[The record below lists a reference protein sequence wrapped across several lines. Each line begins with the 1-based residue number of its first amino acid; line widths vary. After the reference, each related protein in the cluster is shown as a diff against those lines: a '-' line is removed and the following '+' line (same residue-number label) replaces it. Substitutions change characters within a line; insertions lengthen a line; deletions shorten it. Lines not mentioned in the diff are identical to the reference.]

1 MLIDQDMKDAI
12 ANSGLH
18 INSDNLEK
26 LLELNF
32 FKNYCKF
39 LFGDTSDTQASM
51 MNQYI
56 KDVSSTL
63 VLISAVWEKRFEL
76 HLAAEWKLLPK
87 YLHLVISATHVT

>member
-39 LFGDTSDTQASM
+39 LFGDTSDT
-51 MNQYI
+51 
-56 KDVSSTL
+56 
-63 VLISAVWEKRFEL
+63 
-76 HLAAEWKLLPK
+76 
-87 YLHLVISATHVT
+87 